1 MLTIRRSL
9 VPFALVALPLVMLVT
24 SHAVAADSEKPVMR
38 STVPPHVDA
47 SKDHQDKDHP
57 VRVRPAPPSHASDKS
72 HADAHDK
79 VNINKADV
87 KELMTLTGVGRK
99 VAEKIVEYRDNH
111 GPFKKA
117 DELRKV
123 DGVGNGVWEKNRERV
138 VTK

>member
-1 MLTIRRSL
+1 MFTGAASL
-9 VPFALVALPLVMLVT
+9 SSAAALVVTLALAVP
-24 SHAVAADSEKPVMR
+24 HATATDAAEKPRASMKS
-38 STVPPHVDA
+38 STPVERPHPAKA
-47 SKDHQDKDHP
+47 SSADKH
-57 VRVRPAPPSHASDKS
+57 
-72 HADAHDK
+72 HDEK

-99 VAEKIVEYRDNH
+99 VAEKIVEYRDSH

-123 DGVGNGVWEKNRERV
+123 EGVGNGLWEKNRDRI